1 MYLHVFKCDPTFTVI
16 VVDIIRLHLRAK
28 TGFCTQCCPILK
40 NTLSYIFQINI
51 GPFLLVCQ
59 VHLPETPSEP
69 QTYLYSIDFSLH
81 EYTLLSHPFAHPLIF
96 SLRLSG
102 GKITFTCYTCFNH
115 PLMRSS
121 LLIWLAL
128 SSVPKT
134 YIVNRFLSLH
144 QCSIIQDMR
153 PCFRCKHTTRQ
164 MLQPDTQTALTAA
177 ATIFTVI
184 DLNVRV
190 CREVI
195 ICVSVIC
202 VLRWDDKP

>member
-1 MYLHVFKCDPTFTVI
+1 MQRVENLYRKSNKYTTVSLVLPTEQQGTRYSQQPPGLQNSHLSCDRCMYLHVFKCDPTFTVI

-69 QTYLYSIDFSLH
+69 QTYLYSIDFSIH

-121 LLIWLAL
+121 LLI
-128 SSVPKT
+128 
-134 YIVNRFLSLH
+134 
-144 QCSIIQDMR
+144 
-153 PCFRCKHTTRQ
+153 
-164 MLQPDTQTALTAA
+164 
-177 ATIFTVI
+177 
-184 DLNVRV
+184 
-190 CREVI
+190 
-195 ICVSVIC
+195 
-202 VLRWDDKP
+202 

>member
-1 MYLHVFKCDPTFTVI
+1 MWSYIYCNCSRYYQIALKSKDWILYTMLSNI
-16 VVDIIRLHLRAK
+16 KKYIKLHLPNK
-28 TGFCTQCCPILK
+28 YWSI
-40 NTLSYIFQINI
+40 
-51 GPFLLVCQ
+51 LLVCQ

-69 QTYLYSIDFSLH
+69 QTYLYSIDFSIH